1 MPGMQSGIGVSNA
14 LIVEA
19 FRSALRQ
26 QLIIVAVIFL
36 ALWLARL
43 IALRSRPI
51 KSTAGTGTSAG
62 KARTGS
68 SAGKARTG
76 GSAGKAQTGGSA
88 GKARTGEDAPTGTQ
102 PEPSGRRLLRIGF
115 AILWIFD
122 GILQAQ
128 PAMPIGMPAQVIKP
142 TAASSPAWVQ
152 HVVNAAGTVW
162 TYHPIQI
169 SAAAV
174 WIQVGIGLWLLFA
187 RRGPWAR
194 LGALAS
200 VGWGLLVWVFGES
213 FGGIFAP
220 GLTWLFGA
228 PGAVLLY
235 CAAGAL
241 LALPE
246 DAWRTPRLGRLILA
260 GTGVFFIGMAVLQA
274 WPGRGFWQG
283 NVHGQPGTL
292 TGMIRSMS
300 QTPQPHFLA
309 RIVAS
314 FANFTAAHG
323 FAVNLFTVIALAAI
337 GAAFLS
343 GQPRLARL
351 GVGAA
356 LVLCL
361 ADWVLIEDLG
371 FLGGVGTDPNSMIPT
386 ALLFAS
392 GYLAMTRVP
401 EHQAVPAAEPAKAA
415 GKSAAPQPAK
425 AAGRSA
431 GLEPAKAA
439 GKSVAPQTARATGP
453 RGRLADLLQSG
464 LRSLTTASGRSIAAV
479 GALGVVLV
487 GVVPSAAASAN
498 RNADPI
504 IAQAIGGAS
513 NAANL
518 PAPGFSL
525 TDQHGSRVS
534 LASLRGKVVLLT
546 FFDPVCTSDCP
557 LIGHEFAA
565 AARLL
570 AADTGRIQLA
580 AVVLSPTYRSLAAVQ
595 AFDRQEGLS
604 RLPNWLYMTGTLA
617 ELQNVWRAYGM
628 TAQDIPAGGMSLHN
642 DAAYVIDRNG
652 RVRQIIN
659 TDPGPGTAASQSS
672 FSVELADAA
681 RQLLG
686 SA

>member
-1 MPGMQSGIGVSNA
+1 MTSGVGTGNT
-14 LIVEA
+14 LIAEA
-19 FRSALRQ
+19 FRSALRH
-26 QLIIVAVIFL
+26 QLFIVAAIFL
-36 ALWLARL
+36 VLWLARL
-43 IALRSRPI
+43 IAASSWPI
-51 KSTAGTGTSAG
+51 QGKTGTGRHFGAASAAG
-62 KARTGS
+62 QART
-68 SAGKARTG
+68 AA
-76 GSAGKAQTGGSA
+76 
-88 GKARTGEDAPTGTQ
+88 E
-102 PEPSGRRLLRIGF
+102 PEPPGRRLLRIGF
-115 AILWIFD
+115 GILWIFD

-128 PAMPIGMPAQVIKP
+128 PAMPLGMPAQVIKP

-152 HVVNAAGTVW
+152 HLVNAAGTVW
-162 TYHPIQI
+162 TYHPIQV

-187 RRGPWAR
+187 RQGPWAR

-228 PGAVLLY
+228 PGAVLFY

-241 LALPE
+241 LTLPE

-260 GTGVFFIGMAVLQA
+260 GTGVFFAGMAVLQA

-283 NVHGQPGTL
+283 TSHGQSGTL
-292 TGMIRSMS
+292 TGMIRDMS

-309 RIVAS
+309 RIVVG
-314 FANFTAAHG
+314 FADFVAAHG

-343 GQPRLARL
+343 GRPRLARL

-371 FLGGVGTDPNSMIPT
+371 FLGGVGTDPNSMIPI
-386 ALLFAS
+386 ALLFVS
-392 GYLAMTRVP
+392 GYLVM
-401 EHQAVPAAEPAKAA
+401 
-415 GKSAAPQPAK
+415 
-425 AAGRSA
+425 
-431 GLEPAKAA
+431 
-439 GKSVAPQTARATGP
+439 TGP
-453 RGRLADLLQSG
+453 RAGHEVSPALDRGAAPGQQAPAGASAPAAGLIPTARPAARDASAASGTPAAAGAAASSDTPDRAGSSARTPSRPAALLQRATRA
-464 LRSLTTASGRSIAAV
+464 LATASGRSIAAA

-487 GVVPSAAASAN
+487 GVLPSAAASAN
-498 RNADPI
+498 PNADPI
-504 IAQAIGGAS
+504 IAQAIGGS
-513 NAANL
+513 NDVVNY
-518 PAPGFSL
+518 PARPFTL
-525 TDQHGSRVS
+525 TDQHGSPVS
-534 LASLRGKVVLLT
+534 LASLHGQVVLLT

-570 AADTGRIQLA
+570 APDSSQVKLA

-595 AFDRQEGLS
+595 AFDRQERLS
-604 RLPNWLYMTGTLA
+604 QMSNWLFMTGSLA
-617 ELQNVWRAYGM
+617 QLKNVWHSYGVV
-628 TAQDIPAGGMSLHN
+628 AQDLPAGAMTLHN
-642 DAAYVIDRNG
+642 DVAYVIG
-652 RVRQIIN
+652 RDGDVRQIIN

-672 FSVELADAA
+672 FAVELADAA
-681 RQLLG
+681 RQALG
-686 SA
+686 T

>member
-14 LIVEA
+14 LIAEA
-19 FRSALRQ
+19 FRSALWQ

-36 ALWLARL
+36 VLWLARL
-43 IALRSRPI
+43 IAVRSWPIKRAPKASRP
-51 KSTAGTGTSAG
+51 AG
-62 KARTGS
+62 KARTGRPAGKAQTGRP
-68 SAGKARTG
+68 AGKARTG
-76 GSAGKAQTGGSA
+76 GGAQTV
-88 GKARTGEDAPTGTQ
+88 TQ
-102 PEPSGRRLLRIGF
+102 PEPPGRRLLRIGF
-115 AILWIFD
+115 GILWIFD

-128 PAMPIGMPAQVIKP
+128 SAMPIGLPAQVIEP
-142 TAASSPAWVQ
+142 SASSSPAWVR
-152 HVVNAAGTVW
+152 HLVNWGGTPW
-162 TYHPIQI
+162 TYHPIQV
-169 SAAAV
+169 AAAV
-174 WIQVGIGLWLLFA
+174 VWIQIGIGLWLLFA
-187 RRGPWAR
+187 RQGPWAR

-200 VGWGLLVWVFGES
+200 VGWGLVVWVFGEA

-228 PGAVLLY
+228 PGAVLFY
-235 CAAGAL
+235 CAAGIL

-246 DAWRTPRLGRLILA
+246 HAWGTPRLGRLMLA
-260 GTGVFFIGMAVLQA
+260 GLGVFFVGMAVLQA

-283 NVHGQPGTL
+283 TVHRHPGTL

-309 RIVAS
+309 RIVAA
-314 FANFTAAHG
+314 FADFTAAHG

-361 ADWVLIEDLG
+361 ADWLLIEDLG
-371 FLGGVGTDPNSMIPT
+371 FLGGLGTDPNSMIPM
-386 ALLFAS
+386 ALLFVS
-392 GYLAMTRVP
+392 GYLALTRVP
-401 EHQAVPAAEPAKAA
+401 AHQTAPAPEPAKAKA
-415 GKSAAPQPAK
+415 QSAAPQT
-425 AAGRSA
+425 
-431 GLEPAKAA
+431 
-439 GKSVAPQTARATGP
+439 APRATGP
-453 RGRLADLLQSG
+453 RGRVADLLQSG
-464 LRSLTTASGRSIAAV
+464 SRSLATTSGRSLAAA
-479 GALGVVLV
+479 GALAVVLV

-498 RNADPI
+498 PNADPI
-504 IAQAIGGAS
+504 IARAIGGTS
-513 NAANL
+513 NVVNT

-525 TDQHGSRVS
+525 IDQRGSQVS

-546 FFDPVCTSDCP
+546 FLDPVCTSDCP

-565 AARLL
+565 AARQL
-570 AADTGRIQLA
+570 AANAGQIQLA

-604 RLPNWLYMTGTLA
+604 GLPNWLYMTGSLA
-617 ELQNVWRAYGM
+617 QLQNIWRAYGM
-628 TAQDIPAGGMSLHN
+628 TAQDLPAGAMALHN
-642 DAAYVIDRNG
+642 DVAYVIDRAG
-652 RVRQIIN
+652 YVRRVIN

-672 FSVELADAA
+672 FEVELTDAA

-686 SA
+686 SG